1 VFNLSLIKLV
11 TEAAS
16 LEPVKPDSSEFKI
29 NTPTSE
35 YFFNQKRIEGD
46 FFYVYSGH
54 ENNAE
59 RMDII
64 LKLIKDPQDNDLA
77 QNEIRI
83 LQMLHNEDV
92 PQLRHLPKLLD
103 RITDID
109 SNCLGLI
116 LTKFNGYNLNEIRKN
131 PLYLNGVSD
140 QHMAWILCRL
150 LSVIGY
156 AHKKGII
163 HGNIEPANI
172 LIQPKDHNLCL
183 IDWAYSV
190 YDPAHTSDTFKIFNQ
205 DFSAPEIVDKKILL
219 QSADLYSVGKCMVY
233 LLGGDLKTNILP
245 ESVDPR
251 IRSFLAFFLLPSPL
265 QRAQDAWHLLKTIE
279 KWRTE
284 IWGEHQF
291 QEFLF

>member
-1 VFNLSLIKLV
+1 V

-16 LEPVKPDSSEFKI
+16 LEPVNIDSSKIKI
-29 NTPTSE
+29 NTPNSE
-35 YFFNQKRIEGD
+35 YFFNPKKIEGD
-46 FFYVYSGH
+46 FFYVYSGY
-54 ENNAE
+54 ENNTE
-59 RMDII
+59 RMDVI
-64 LKLIKDPQDNDLA
+64 LKLIKDPQDNDLV
-77 QNEIRI
+77 QNENRI
-83 LQMLHNEDV
+83 LQMLHSEDV

-103 RITDID
+103 RVTDTD
-109 SNCLGLI
+109 SKCLGLI
-116 LTKFNGYNLNEIRKN
+116 LTKFNGYDLNDIRKN
-131 PLYLNGVSD
+131 ALYLSGVSD

-150 LSVIGY
+150 LSVVGY

-190 YDPAHTSDTFKIFNQ
+190 YDPAHTNDTFKIFNQ

-265 QRAQDAWHLLKTIE
+265 QRAQDAWHLFAILE
-279 KWRTE
+279 NLRTE